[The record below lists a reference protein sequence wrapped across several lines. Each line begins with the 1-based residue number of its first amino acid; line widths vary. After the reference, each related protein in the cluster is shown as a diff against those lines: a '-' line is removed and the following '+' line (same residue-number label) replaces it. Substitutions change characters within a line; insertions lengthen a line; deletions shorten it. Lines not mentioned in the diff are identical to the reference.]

1 MTSTEPALWTS
12 APTTGFKMPV
22 IAKTI
27 AMKFRAMENVKLHLM
42 VTIMR
47 FARRKRWGSSL
58 MSSLTSAMSA
68 ASTAMSLPTPP
79 MAMPTYAFFS
89 AGASLM
95 PSPIMQT

>member
-27 AMKFRAMENVKLHLM
+27 AMKFRAMENVRLHLM

-47 FARRKRWGSSL
+47 FARRKRWG
-58 MSSLTSAMSA
+58 A
-68 ASTAMSLPTPP
+68 P
-79 MAMPTYAFFS
+79 
-89 AGASLM
+89 
-95 PSPIMQT
+95 